1 MDFITNY
8 NMTSLYDTYAAT
20 AFENTHFLYTYA
32 SLSLI
37 VMGST
42 LWFGLSSRRNHVEE
56 INKRNAQL
64 ALMLMMMLIESPE
77 KNQKYIRLAKSIG
90 CDHLVR
96 NEVTESD

>member
-1 MDFITNY
+1 MDFINNY
-8 NMTSLYDTYAAT
+8 NMTSLYDMYAAT
-20 AFENTHFLYTYA
+20 AFENTNFVYTYT
-32 SLSLI
+32 SLSII
-37 VMGST
+37 VMVST
-42 LWFGLSSRRNHVEE
+42 LWFGLSSRRNPIEE

-96 NEVTESD
+96 NEVTESN